1 MGGDMKVM
9 IITGNPKSSGA
20 LAALTEE
27 AARGAAEAGA
37 EVEFIRLAEKDINC
51 CRFCLTCV
59 EDTDPQIG
67 ECVQKDDMGE
77 ILRKIVDAD
86 GYIMACPMSGG
97 RENAYMKIFEERCV
111 MALCRPTKRI
121 MHVTGIPESRIADKQ
136 RYAVTIT
143 TAGVIPNHMRV
154 FFNGSIKEMSSIAGE
169 IFNAEMVGS
178 LFAGRLFYRG
188 LSKREKRKAYK
199 LGKNLAQSIRA
210 GG

>member
-1 MGGDMKVM
+1 MRVLA
-9 IITGNPKSSGA
+9 ITGNPKSSGA
-20 LAALTEE
+20 LATLTEE
-27 AARGAAEAGA
+27 AVRGAAEAGA
-37 EVEFIRLAEKDINC
+37 EVEFIRLAERDINC

-59 EDTDPQIG
+59 EDMDSQIA

-111 MALCRPTKRI
+111 MTLCRPTKRI
-121 MHVTGIPESRIADKQ
+121 MHVKGIPESRIADKQ

-143 TAGVIPNHMRV
+143 TAGVLPNHMRI
-154 FFNGSIKEMSSIAGE
+154 FFNGPTKEMSSIAGE
-169 IFNAEMVGS
+169 IFHAEMVGS

-188 LSKREKRKAYK
+188 LSRREKKKTYR
-199 LGKNLAQSIRA
+199 LGKTLAESIRA